1 RIDAEPHVNEHTAG
15 RRRFPVVGAE
25 LARPCRPSAYCVWH
39 YIRSYFF
46 TRSMRRLFERRER
59 NEPALAIGARTTG
72 HRDREDQIE
81 RCNLPLAAGTAGFHR
96 DSIRLEQVLRR
107 VVLAVLFLDSVED
120 RELAPRAHVHFELP
134 D

>member
-1 RIDAEPHVNEHTAG
+1 MSAVLRLRYTDVKSRCGSRAGVASPPRIDAEPHVNEHTAG

-72 HRDREDQIE
+72 HRAREDQIE
-81 RCNLPLAAGTAGFHR
+81 RCNLPLA
-96 DSIRLEQVLRR
+96 
-107 VVLAVLFLDSVED
+107 
-120 RELAPRAHVHFELP
+120 
-134 D
+134 